1 MYRISLSSLLVV
13 LVTLQQHNSAAAES
27 LCKQFDDLIKVLNVD
42 HLSCDE
48 DNVCLSD
55 SITYD
60 ELKYHLKH
68 INAKISLNDQTIHSE
83 YKFLEQLFFNSLN
96 KEASHDEDNLTF
108 SSPQYEYSNVETLY
122 QQNEADLFAIKNS
135 FYSNRDILSFHCTYL
150 I

>member
-42 HLSCDE
+42 HLTCDE

-68 INAKISLNDQTIHSE
+68 INAKISLNDQTIHIE

-108 SSPQYEYSNVETLY
+108 SYPQYEYSNVETLY

-135 FYSNRDILSFHCTYL
+135 FNSNRDILSFHCTYL